1 MLFFA
6 VLHLK
11 SFPWWEYRKG
21 MPELSVL
28 EGMKDM
34 FSVRDYVND
43 AYHSFMP
50 TYQEYIVP
58 NGDQSKVFRTRS
70 FLVGNLSN
78 PFVKLKNEQSM
89 KTFSEEE
96 RERFTE
102 STRESTLEKL

>member
-1 MLFFA
+1 MLLFA
-6 VLHLK
+6 ILHLK

-34 FSVRDYVND
+34 FSVKDYVND

-50 TYQEYIVP
+50 TYQEYVIP
-58 NGDQSKVFRTRS
+58 NGDQSRVFRTRS

-78 PFVKLKNEQSM
+78 TFVKLKEQIIAPE
-89 KTFSEEE
+89 SEEK
-96 RERFTE
+96 REQISESLTE
-102 STRESTLEKL
+102 NTLETL